1 MNPAAARPTGGNGK
15 AVVIGIGAM
24 LLGAIIWAVITALT
38 KHEFSLVAVGV
49 GALIGLS
56 MFTARPTSVGIALL
70 AALLT
75 VIGCALGE
83 FLAGAAVGSQE
94 SSVSFTQF
102 LKLEFQHIGPFLR
115 AMGGRTYLFWA
126 IGAVAAFSM
135 TFRRIQAARMM
146 AGPPAAPAPYAQ
158 YGQAPPYGQQPQ
170 PPYGQQ
176 QPYPPQGQQPYGQG
190 QTPYGGQPQPPY
202 GQPQP
207 PYPPQQPGYGQ
218 QPPPPR

>member
-1 MNPAAARPTGGNGK
+1 MNPAAARPSGGNGK

-38 KHEFSLVAVGV
+38 KHEFSLVAIGV

-56 MFTARPTSVGIALL
+56 MFTARPTSAGIALL

-83 FLAGAAVGSQE
+83 LLAGAAVGSQE
-94 SSVSFTQF
+94 SPVPFTDF
-102 LKLEFQHIGPFLR
+102 LKLEFQHLGPFLR
-115 AMGGRTYLFWA
+115 ALGGKTYLFWL

-146 AGPPAAPAPYAQ
+146 SGPPVATPAP
-158 YGQAPPYGQQPQ
+158 
-170 PPYGQQ
+170 
-176 QPYPPQGQQPYGQG
+176 
-190 QTPYGGQPQPPY
+190 
-202 GQPQP
+202 
-207 PYPPQQPGYGQ
+207 
-218 QPPPPR
+218 